1 MKSVW
6 KGVIS
11 FGLVSIPVRLYLA
24 TEERGVAL
32 HQVHVTDGGRIRYR
46 RFCTVDGEEVPFED
60 IVRGYELP
68 TGEVVVLTAEDFANL
83 PLSTSRA
90 IDVMSFVDAASLDP
104 VQLARSYFCEPADS
118 DPKPYVLLR
127 DALERTGKVAIVKV
141 ALRQRESLAALRPRN
156 GMLVLQLMLWP
167 DEVREP
173 RFPSLEDD
181 VWLRPQ
187 ELQMASAYVE
197 AMTGEVE
204 LEQLVEAKVAGRM
217 VEQPPAPVQ
226 EAGVD
231 LMEAL
236 RRSVEEAKR
245 ARGDTP
251 AAARRA
257 TTKRTTKRTATR
269 GARTSAERA
278 ASARTADRPR
288 AGKTASA
295 KTAETSTRGGRT
307 PGRTTATKK
316 QGAQKATAKKAST
329 RRSN

>member
-11 FGLVSIPVRLYLA
+11 FGLVSIPVRLFLA

-32 HQVHVTDGGRIRYR
+32 HQVHVKDGGRVRYR

-68 TGEVVVLTAEDFANL
+68 TGDVVVLTAEDFANL

-90 IDVMSFVDAASLDP
+90 IDVLSFVDEDSLDP
-104 VQLARSYFCEPADS
+104 VQLARSYFCEPADA

-127 DALERTGKVAIVKV
+127 DALERTGRVAIVKV
-141 ALRQRESLAALRPRN
+141 ALRQRESLAVIRPRN
-156 GMLVLQLMLWP
+156 GVLMLQLMLWP

-173 RFPSLEDD
+173 RFPFLDED
-181 VWLRPQ
+181 VLLRPQ

-204 LEQLVEAKVAGRM
+204 PSELVDRYRVALEQLVEAKINGKV
-217 VEQPPAPVQ
+217 VEQPAVPVQ
-226 EAGVD
+226 EVGVD

-245 ARGDTP
+245 ARGVKP
-251 AAARRA
+251 ERARA
-257 TTKRTTKRTATR
+257 TTKRAAK
-269 GARTSAERA
+269 RA
-278 ASARTADRPR
+278 APRAADRAKPVKK
-288 AGKTASA
+288 AAAK
-295 KTAETSTRGGRT
+295 KTAETGARARSK
-307 PGRTTATKK
+307 PGRATAAKK
-316 QGAQKATAKKAST
+316 QTAQKATAKKAST
-329 RRSN
+329 RR